1 MTDGTGTTITSYD
14 ATSEVTQVAS
24 PEGTIG
30 YAYAK
35 DGERSSMTRPGSKT
49 VTYGYDAADE
59 LTSLQDWLGD
69 TVKIGYDQNGDLTSI
84 AYPNGSGRPPG

>member
-35 DGERSSMTRPGSKT
+35 DGERSSMTRPGP
-49 VTYGYDAADE
+49 
-59 LTSLQDWLGD
+59 TSSPACRTGWA
-69 TVKIGYDQNGDLTSI
+69 TRSRSATTRT
-84 AYPNGSGRPPG
+84 AT